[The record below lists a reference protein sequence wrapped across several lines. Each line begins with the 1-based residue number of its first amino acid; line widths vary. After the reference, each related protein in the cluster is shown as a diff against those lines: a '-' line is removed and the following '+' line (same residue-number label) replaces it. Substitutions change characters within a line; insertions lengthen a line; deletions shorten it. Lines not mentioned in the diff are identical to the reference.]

1 LLSRIVHCFI
11 YDLPHHTRGILKG
24 ANHAGKIQSTPE
36 RISQRQN
43 HPARLHAPGG
53 GVYPEV
59 FLHQVRFSL
68 HSFPCLLNLCR
79 DFASFV
85 VARKLRIIACST
97 RRDTAMNYRYWAL
110 ALALVLYAKP
120 SFAFESRNPERDDRR
135 LKIEL
140 DVVPTPPQQDFEQY
154 VQALAAA
161 SQRDAREAEARR
173 EESIAKNNQV
183 KTLNPLVLFRW

>member
-1 LLSRIVHCFI
+1 
-11 YDLPHHTRGILKG
+11 
-24 ANHAGKIQSTPE
+24 
-36 RISQRQN
+36 
-43 HPARLHAPGG
+43 
-53 GVYPEV
+53 
-59 FLHQVRFSL
+59 
-68 HSFPCLLNLCR
+68 
-79 DFASFV
+79 
-85 VARKLRIIACST
+85 
-97 RRDTAMNYRYWAL
+97 MNYRYWAL

-140 DVVPTPPQQDFEQY
+140 EVVPTPPQQDFEQY

-161 SQRDAREAEARR
+161 SQRDAREADARR